1 MWRRSCNLLFT
12 VFILS
17 SKPISAIFATC
28 NSTYPCN
35 NTLVCDDTHSDCKL
49 ICNGDDT
56 YDSKNRYTP
65 SHYTCLGPN
74 NVCDVECIG
83 DGDTHCYEMV
93 IHSYTNTKVT
103 CIGESMCR
111 DMEIYVT
118 GNDTSVEVN
127 ITCDNGLGSNSCLGA
142 TFVFD
147 GIASANTA
155 SVNCI
160 SGCGELQVDCAFTS
174 AQCDLQCS
182 SLAGCSYADLCCAT
196 HGHEDT
202 CNLFVNGTKRTVE
215 DSATN
220 HGVAEYEYKRG
231 CTFLPSNAPSTSP
244 TNAPSVAPSFSPSSA
259 PTQPPSIAPS
269 FSPSFFPSEAPS
281 GAPSTAPSHTPSVTP
296 TTPPTSA
303 PSDSPTLRP
312 TSYTWRRN
320 ITTNYAMHNAFGI
333 DGFAFPAAIG
343 KCMHYTINDVDIYIK
358 FECIDDETASH
369 TLYQDMNCSHDQIV
383 VDSKV
388 LYAVNASQMYPQFRC
403 DAVEST
409 YMELNV
415 FSTAHCIRSERKS
428 IFVADSVCAAYGNHE
443 HHDLFH
449 CNHYYHS
456 NDDSYYVYAWV
467 YDFNDECS
475 IYGEISNTFLDEA
488 QSDCDPLF
496 DTGYYVAIA
505 DCYTTKALHLT
516 VVVTEEFEPD
526 TTEQDVDD
534 APGVDSYSVSGYS
547 IVAFVVG
554 FPFLIGVIA
563 FLFHRKRNGSDRPG
577 YVALLKFFSAI
588 GDFYTDV
595 LFTLTLYAAN
605 NDLYQWSALFTLG
618 PHFLSIVVGLF
629 FITKW
634 RQTRSKRFLSEYA
647 SRFDKVI
654 VLLSLVA
661 GFYAAIDMLSSHL
674 FHLDVMS
681 FQIGVDTKARLMNMK
696 IINNV
701 VLENVPCLYI
711 QYLYLTSSDND
722 LVSNGMSITL
732 LAMTFSILGVLFGVL
747 TVSVRI
753 CNGCIEVTRG
763 DKSGTVY
770 MVFTVKSEKE
780 DVVQK
785 YHVHSNFLLSE
796 AISQALRVE
805 LTQVEVIYI
814 QHIMHGVL
822 VQAKVKY
829 LEDQNRDNILE
840 SLHDVDSRMYS
851 DFCHQIAEKIKID
864 SKSVTVKFSKL
875 SKNKEDVNDSQLPLT
890 KSIEINKVKSD
901 KSADSPS
908 AVYEE

>member
-1 MWRRSCNLLFT
+1 MSTLQT
-12 VFILS
+12 FI
-17 SKPISAIFATC
+17 
-28 NSTYPCN
+28 
-35 NTLVCDDTHSDCKL
+35 TLVKEKYGTDTKDLAFDAFH
-49 ICNGDDT
+49 
-56 YDSKNRYTP
+56 
-65 SHYTCLGPN
+65 
-74 NVCDVECIG
+74 
-83 DGDTHCYEMV
+83 
-93 IHSYTNTKVT
+93 
-103 CIGESMCR
+103 
-111 DMEIYVT
+111 EILKAIVPLKT
-118 GNDTSVEVN
+118 E
-127 ITCDNGLGSNSCLGA
+127 
-142 TFVFD
+142 
-147 GIASANTA
+147 
-155 SVNCI
+155 
-160 SGCGELQVDCAFTS
+160 EEQ
-174 AQCDLQCS
+174 
-182 SLAGCSYADLCCAT
+182 
-196 HGHEDT
+196 
-202 CNLFVNGTKRTVE
+202 
-215 DSATN
+215 
-220 HGVAEYEYKRG
+220 
-231 CTFLPSNAPSTSP
+231 
-244 TNAPSVAPSFSPSSA
+244 
-259 PTQPPSIAPS
+259 
-269 FSPSFFPSEAPS
+269 
-281 GAPSTAPSHTPSVTP
+281 
-296 TTPPTSA
+296 
-303 PSDSPTLRP
+303 
-312 TSYTWRRN
+312 N

-654 VLLSLVA
+654 VIFSLVA
-661 GFYAAIDMLSSHL
+661 GFYAAIDLLSSHL

-711 QYLYLTSSDND
+711 QYLYLTSSDMD
-722 LVSNGMSITL
+722 ILSPGAGITL
-732 LAMTFSILGVLFGVL
+732 LAMTFSIVGVLFGVL

-753 CNGCIEVTRG
+753 CNGCIDVTRG
-763 DKSGTVY
+763 NQLHSLRMEFMFESDTSGVI
-770 MVFTVKSEKE
+770 
-780 DVVQK
+780 QP
-785 YHVHSNFLLSE
+785 YHVHTRFLISE
-796 AISQALRVE
+796 AMSEVLHVQFSQIE
-805 LTQVEVIYI
+805 IIYI
-814 QHIMHGVL
+814 QKIARGIIVE
-822 VQAKVKY
+822 AKVKY
-829 LEDQNRDNILE
+829 LNENDAQRIFE
-840 SLHDVDSRMYS
+840 SLNEANSTMYHEFEKQCT
-851 DFCHQIAEKIKID
+851 DKIKI
-864 SKSVTVKFSKL
+864 SSNSTTFKFI
-875 SKNKEDVNDSQLPLT
+875 NLPMPIMRQT
-890 KSIEINKVKSD
+890 
-901 KSADSPS
+901 
-908 AVYEE
+908 